1 MKMRQ
6 EVADVSDIDSGRRY
20 GHCVC
25 NEKTD
30 RDVGFGSEL
39 CGEFQ
44 KCAGRVFRICPPT
57 GVVGYFTTFL

>member
-1 MKMRQ
+1 MYRILIVEDDMG
-6 EVADVSDIDSGRRY
+6 I
-20 GHCVC
+20 
-25 NEKTD
+25 EKTD

-57 GVVGYFTTFL
+57 GAVGYFTTFL